1 MGRSKKH
8 KKKGANSTE
17 RGTSILFELPKQTT
31 APKDHRFNFLHDW
44 NFWFGIVGVVGTV
57 IGILGFGLYLLD
69 KKENG
74 IEKNK
79 AATSGILKTESTP
92 WPAMIISAGG
102 ARFMPL
108 NGVLFTE
115 GSDPLVWLSIK
126 NSKVLVSANIRNEQG
141 ELIAELRDNEWKL
154 NKDLIFDRNYT
165 DNAIEVREKNGNVV
179 LQVAIFFRRFATRA
193 RSGAQAG
200 RVAAVRL
207 QIFFWKNLIFQN

>member
-108 NGVLFTE
+108 NGVLFPAM
-115 GSDPLVWLSIK
+115 D
-126 NSKVLVSANIRNEQG
+126 
-141 ELIAELRDNEWKL
+141 
-154 NKDLIFDRNYT
+154 
-165 DNAIEVREKNGNVV
+165 
-179 LQVAIFFRRFATRA
+179 ATRGQVDA
-193 RSGAQAG
+193 GVAEYALAFAERNAVFIENNGINHWQAERRPFQPENRWFWSSL
-200 RVAAVRL
+200 RVFEGCPA
-207 QIFFWKNLIFQN
+207 WQNDSTTW